1 MNMYLGRIDSF
12 AFDVF
17 LSYCVYLLVL
27 FFLFS
32 NTNDSQMISEVKA
45 CTHNNECIQK
55 IVPHLSILI

>member
-17 LSYCVYLLVL
+17 LSYCL
-27 FFLFS
+27 FIGPFFFFS
-32 NTNDSQMISEVKA
+32 NINDSQMISKVKA